1 MWRTVT
7 FLSSL
12 SGELQLHCL
21 ARLLLAR
28 VAQKFT
34 FGNGGSSADSHDIL
48 VCWSGREYS
57 ISSLCVDRAENIPFH
72 ATCEMAVRKWNS
84 HISLPKACHFR
95 RYLQELND
103 LLLFFLTS
111 PHLWS
116 IKELGIQTPTIWLF
130 WDIILPRHPLG
141 QPAFWMKL
149 YSLPYHLVSQTRP
162 IVQRAEQ
169 AWTLFNSRTL
179 VSRNGPQS
187 FRDCS
192 HGCPENGV
200 SLSLSSKQTSFT
212 LMIEADVL
220 YMFTSCS
227 GSHKIQVEPCM
238 SQNDFPIPQCVKISS
253 IKGNFQ
259 DFLN

>member
-116 IKELGIQTPTIWLF
+116 IKELGIQTWQDGYFETLVCRLLSQLALWI
-130 WDIILPRHPLG
+130 
-141 QPAFWMKL
+141 KS
-149 YSLPYHLVSQTRP
+149 YSLPQYLVSQ
-162 IVQRAEQ
+162 I
-169 AWTLFNSRTL
+169 
-179 VSRNGPQS
+179 
-187 FRDCS
+187 
-192 HGCPENGV
+192 
-200 SLSLSSKQTSFT
+200 
-212 LMIEADVL
+212 
-220 YMFTSCS
+220 Y
-227 GSHKIQVEPCM
+227 
-238 SQNDFPIPQCVKISS
+238 
-253 IKGNFQ
+253 
-259 DFLN
+259 